1 MERLAASER
10 ERRAR
15 KRRRGWLALLLV
27 IMISAS
33 AALASWYLMEG
44 RFTTTPAL
52 DSLSK
57 AEAQRMADKVGLSI
71 DFSDAYSETVDR
83 GLVISTKPGPGSKIL
98 RGGQIEAALSKGPE
112 RYRMPVV
119 VGLSQAAAEAAIKK
133 AKLAVGKVSD
143 GFSERVAAGTVLS
156 ASKEPGASLKKGTVV
171 NLVVSTG
178 PKPIVITN
186 YEGTP
191 YDAAA
196 AALTGA
202 GFRVVERSG
211 YSNKIAKD
219 LVLRQD
225 PQSGRGAAG
234 ETITLTRSLGSLQLT
249 VPDVQRM
256 ALPAARKV
264 MRKAGFKTQV
274 QRIGINRPGVD
285 FVIYTSPG
293 ATTAAAKGSKIT
305 LYIV

>member
-1 MERLAASER
+1 
-10 ERRAR
+10 
-15 KRRRGWLALLLV
+15 
-27 IMISAS
+27 
-33 AALASWYLMEG
+33 
-44 RFTTTPAL
+44 
-52 DSLSK
+52 
-57 AEAQRMADKVGLSI
+57 
-71 DFSDAYSETVDR
+71 
-83 GLVISTKPGPGSKIL
+83 
-98 RGGQIEAALSKGPE
+98 
-112 RYRMPVV
+112 MPVV
-119 VGLSQAAAEAAIKK
+119 VGLSKAAAEAAIKK

-143 GFSERVAAGTVLS
+143 GFSEQVAAGTVLS

-202 GFRVVERSG
+202 GFRVVERSA

-225 PQSGRGAAG
+225 PQSGRGATG

-249 VPDVQRM
+249 VPNVQRM

-274 QRIGINRPGVD
+274 QRVGINRPGVD

-293 ATTAAAKGSKIT
+293 RRPRQPRARQSPCTSSDSRRLVPAARPGHHTRGARA
-305 LYIV
+305 